1 MPDSTVSS
9 LTPLDWSAPVGVWPL
24 RDSLARQLR
33 PYGQEHLLAFWDQ
46 LAPEEQRN
54 LAAEISS
61 IDFAALSQVLRS
73 EPLSE
78 NWALLSERAVPPPAI
93 RLGVSNERLRKAA
106 ALEHGQAALR
116 AGKVAAVLV
125 AGGQGTRLGFPHPKG
140 MFPIGPVSGASLF
153 QILLEQLLAVT
164 RRFETRIPLYLMTSP
179 ATHAETV
186 AYLEAQQRFGLP
198 TEDVHVFCQGTM
210 PAVDAL
216 SGRVLLESRHQLAL
230 SPDGHGGMLPALA
243 ASGGLDDLAR
253 RGIEQMFYFQVDNP
267 LVRVCDPEFLGYHLL
282 AESEAST
289 QVVAKR
295 EPLERVGNVV
305 SVDGRMRIIEYSD
318 LPEHVARRRS
328 ADGRLDLWAGSIAV
342 HVFDVPFLSRMAE
355 SRNGM
360 PFHFARKAVP
370 TIDAAGRNVTP
381 SAPNAI
387 KLERFIF
394 DLLPE
399 ARRTLAVEVDAAS
412 CFAPV
417 KNAPGAASDAPEH
430 AQRAMG
436 ALARRWL
443 TEAGAE
449 IAHGIPIEIS
459 PMFAQDAEE
468 YRQRI
473 RPGTRFSAPT
483 YLR

>member
-9 LTPLDWSAPVGVWPL
+9 QTPLDWSAPVGVWPL
-24 RDSLARQLR
+24 RDTLARQLR

-46 LAPEEQRN
+46 LAAEEQRQ
-54 LAAEISS
+54 LAAEIRS
-61 IDFAALSQVLRS
+61 IDFAALGQVLRS
-73 EPLSE
+73 EPLAE
-78 NWALLSERAVPPPAI
+78 NWALLAERAVPPPAI
-93 RLGVSNERLRKAA
+93 RLENTRERPRRSPAV
-106 ALEHGQAALR
+106 ERGNAALR
-116 AGKVAAVLV
+116 AGKVAAILV

-153 QILLEQLLAVT
+153 QILLEQLHAVS
-164 RRFETRIPLYLMTSP
+164 RRFRTRIPLYLMTSP

-198 TEDVHVFCQGTM
+198 AEDLHVFCQGTM

-216 SGRVLLESRHQLAL
+216 SGRVLLESRCQLAL

-243 ASGGLDDLAR
+243 TSGGLDDLAR
-253 RGIEQMFYFQVDNP
+253 RGIEQVFYFQVDNP
-267 LVRVCDPEFLGYHLL
+267 LVQVCDPEFLGYHLL

-295 EPLERVGNVV
+295 DPLERVGNVV
-305 SVDGRMRIIEYSD
+305 SADGRMRIIEYSD
-318 LPEHVARRRS
+318 LPQSVARRRG
-328 ADGRLDLWAGSIAV
+328 ADGQLDLWAGSIAV
-342 HVFDVPFLSRMAE
+342 HIFGVHFLRRMAE
-355 SRNGM
+355 SSSGM
-360 PFHFARKAVP
+360 PFHFARKVVP
-370 TIDAAGRNVTP
+370 TIDAAGRSVTP
-381 SAPNAI
+381 GAPNAI

-399 ARRTLAVEVDAAS
+399 AHRTLAVEVDAAR

-417 KNAPGAASDAPEH
+417 KNAPGAANDAPEH
-430 AQRAMG
+430 AQQAMTS
-436 ALARRWL
+436 LARRWL

-449 IAHGIPIEIS
+449 VSPGVPVEIS
-459 PMFAQDAEE
+459 PLYARCAEE
-468 YRQRI
+468 CRHRL
-473 RPGTRFSAPT
+473 RPGTRIVAPT